1 MKPDPKF
8 GYHFLW
14 MYPICLILLPYFY
27 AHNFLRKMYYRYKYR
42 HASQEVRRRYLGD
55 K

>member
-8 GYHFLW
+8 GYHAYWIVPAF
-14 MYPICLILLPYFY
+14 ILLSPYFLVRNAIKKLY
-27 AHNFLRKMYYRYKYR
+27 LKFKYR
-42 HASQEVRRRYLGD
+42 NASKEVRRRYLGY